1 MSSNLESFRRH
12 LEQHHTR
19 TTVVNYM
26 HHVRGF
32 LDFIGNQRIDRVS
45 EEQMRAYFARYK
57 NQKRHTR
64 SHAVAVISQY
74 VKFATAG
81 LPVVIDGRGAAM
93 PPAPATPSKR
103 DLALRKRWDVE
114 KLVHESEAKDDL
126 LAKFA
131 RKVSDHYLYFQTRL
145 RGGDENLDE
154 VGRLADECREL
165 IESNLALFMALSA
178 SGRNVHPKIDERIR
192 R

>member
-1 MSSNLESFRRH
+1 VDIYVR
-12 LEQHHTR
+12 
-19 TTVVNYM
+19 
-26 HHVRGF
+26 HVRRF
-32 LDFIGNQRIDRVS
+32 LDFIGDQRIDRVS

-57 NQKRHTR
+57 NQKRKTR
-64 SHAVAVISQY
+64 EQAASIISQY

-93 PPAPATPSKR
+93 PPGPAPTNKK
-103 DLALRKRWDVE
+103 DIALRKGWGIE

-126 LAKFA
+126 IAKLA

-165 IESNLALFMALSA
+165 IESNLALFIALSA
-178 SGRNVHPKIDERIR
+178 GGRNVHPKIDERTR